1 MSVKTL
7 DVMRKRLEERPDELR
22 RARENGLK
30 VVGWVGY
37 NVPEEIIHALGFI
50 PVRIAVGG
58 DDRLVEIGARY
69 ASSKTC
75 VFIREI
81 VGAFAENQ
89 DPYIQQT
96 DILAFDATCL
106 QNYRAA
112 EVIEYFFKK
121 DVVVLAVPR
130 NFHLDEAKEYF
141 AHEANEFTRL
151 LEERAGAP
159 LDLAKLAE
167 SVALYND
174 IRKTLKSIYTFQAS
188 KDNVISW
195 EEVYDLI
202 QAGDLLDKR
211 EYLSLLTQTL
221 DELKE
226 RQHHPVIASDD
237 GDSRI
242 FLSGS
247 LIPRGDRKLI
257 GIIRSVGGRIVGDDL
272 WSGILPHL
280 DLDIKEISPAGV
292 ALGYLNRT
300 PHAALPYLDLE
311 SDRRLK
317 KLQERLREFKAQGVI
332 YHTLRYCDP
341 FTFKAKETKNVL
353 ATSGI
358 PLLEIHTEYAGSD
371 YEAMKT
377 RVEAFVEMIRI
388 KSEIAEEQ
396 GVLVDA

>member
-7 DVMRKRLEERPDELR
+7 DVIRKRLEERPDELR

-89 DPYIQQT
+89 DPFIQQT

>member
-1 MSVKTL
+1 MSIQTL
-7 DVMRKRLEERPDELR
+7 EIIRKRLEERPEELR
-22 RARENGLK
+22 QARKNGHK
-30 VVGWVGY
+30 VVGWTGY
-37 NVPEEIIHALGFI
+37 NVPEEIVHALGFI
-50 PVRIAVGG
+50 PVRIALGG
-58 DDRLVEIGARY
+58 DDRLVEVGARY

-81 VGAFAENQ
+81 VGAFSENK

-130 NFHLDEAKEYF
+130 NFAEDDAKTYF
-141 AHEANEFTRL
+141 VHEANEFTRL
-151 LEERAGAP
+151 LEERAGRL
-159 LDLAKLAE
+159 LDNATLGE

-174 IRKTLKSIYTFQAS
+174 IRKTLKSIYTFQAAR
-188 KDNVISW
+188 DNVISW

-202 QAGDLLDKR
+202 QAGDLLDKK
-211 EYLSLLTQTL
+211 EYLSLLQQTL
-221 DELKE
+221 AELTE
-226 RQHHPVIASDD
+226 LQHNPVIEADC
-237 GDSRI
+237 DSRI
-242 FLSGS
+242 FISGS

-257 GIIRSVGGRIVGDDL
+257 SIINLAGGRIVGDDL

-317 KLQERLREFKAQGVI
+317 KLHELLSQSRAHGVI

-353 ATSGI
+353 AKSGI

-377 RVEAFVEMIRI
+377 RVEAFIEMIRI
-388 KSEIAEEQ
+388 KSELVEEEA
-396 GVLVDA
+396 V

>member
-1 MSVKTL
+1 MPIKTL
-7 DVMRKRLEERPDELR
+7 EIIRKRLEERPAELQT
-22 RARENGLK
+22 ARQNGQK

-58 DDRLVEIGARY
+58 DDRLVEVGARY

-96 DILAFDATCL
+96 DLLAFDATCL

-130 NFHLDEAKEYF
+130 NFDWDEAKKYF

-159 LDLAKLAE
+159 LDSARLAE

-174 IRKTLKSIYTFQAS
+174 IRETLKSIYTFQAS
-188 KDNVISW
+188 RDNVISW

-202 QAGDLLDKR
+202 QAGELLDKK
-211 EYLSLLTQTL
+211 EYLSLLQQTL
-221 DELKE
+221 AELKE
-226 RQHHPVIASDD
+226 LQPNPVIEADD
-237 GDSRI
+237 GDSRLFI
-242 FLSGS
+242 SGS

-257 GIIRSVGGRIVGDDL
+257 GIIKSVGGRIVGDDL

-292 ALGYLNRT
+292 ALAYLNRT

-317 KLQERLREFKAQGVI
+317 KLHELLSTSKAQGVI

-353 ATSGI
+353 AKSGI

-388 KSEIAEEQ
+388 KAEFVEEEA
-396 GVLVDA
+396 LLANA

>member
-1 MSVKTL
+1 MSIQTL
-7 DVMRKRLEERPDELR
+7 EIIRKRLAERPEELSQ
-22 RARENGLK
+22 ARKNGQK
-30 VVGWVGY
+30 VVGWTGY

-50 PVRIAVGG
+50 PVRIAIGG
-58 DDRLVEIGARY
+58 DDRLVEVGARY

-81 VGAFAENQ
+81 VGAFAENE

-106 QNYRAA
+106 QNFRAA

-130 NFHLDEAKEYF
+130 NFAEDDAKTYF
-141 AHEANEFTRL
+141 VHEANEFTRL
-151 LEERAGAP
+151 LEERAGSS
-159 LDLAKLAE
+159 LDTAVLAE

-174 IRKTLKSIYTFQAS
+174 IRKTLKSIYIFQAA

-202 QAGDLLDKR
+202 QAGDLLDKK
-211 EYLSLLTQTL
+211 EYLTLLQQTL
-221 DELKE
+221 VELTE
-226 RQHHPVIASDD
+226 LQQNPVIEAD

-242 FLSGS
+242 FISGS

-257 GIIRSVGGRIVGDDL
+257 SIINSVGGRIVGDDL
-272 WSGILPHL
+272 WSGILPHI

-292 ALGYLNRT
+292 ALAYLNRT
-300 PHAALPYLDLE
+300 PHAAFPYLDLE

-317 KLQERLREFKAQGVI
+317 KLHELLSQSKAHGVI

-353 ATSGI
+353 AKSGI

-377 RVEAFVEMIRI
+377 RVEAFVEMIKI
-388 KSEIAEEQ
+388 KSEIVEEE
-396 GVLVDA
+396 AA

>member
-1 MSVKTL
+1 MSIKTL
-7 DVMRKRLEERPDELR
+7 DVIRKRVAERPEELKK
-22 RARENGLK
+22 ARENGQK

-58 DDRLVEIGARY
+58 DDRLVEVGARY

-75 VFIREI
+75 VFIREV

-89 DPYIQQT
+89 DPYIQQA
-96 DILAFDATCL
+96 DVLAFDATCL
-106 QNYRAA
+106 QNFRAA
-112 EVIEYFFKK
+112 EVIEYYFKK
-121 DVVVLAVPR
+121 DVVVLGVPR
-130 NFHLDEAKEYF
+130 NFYWDEAKEYF
-141 AHEANEFTRL
+141 VHEANEFTRL

-159 LDLAKLAE
+159 LDPAKLAE
-167 SVALYND
+167 SVSLYND
-174 IRKTLKSIYTFQAS
+174 IRKALKNIYKFQAA

-202 QAGDLLDKR
+202 QAGEVLDKK
-211 EYLSLLTQTL
+211 EYLFLLQQTL
-221 DELKE
+221 AELKVH
-226 RQHHPVIASDD
+226 QQQPVIEAEE
-237 GDSRI
+237 GEARI
-242 FLSGS
+242 FISGS

-257 GIIRSVGGRIVGDDL
+257 GVIRSVGGRIVGDDL

-300 PHAALPYLDLE
+300 PHGALPYLELK
-311 SDRRLK
+311 SDKRLK
-317 KLQERLREFKAQGVI
+317 KQHELLGKFKAQGVI

-341 FTFKAKETKNVL
+341 FTFKAKETKDVL
-353 ATSGI
+353 AKSGI

-371 YEAMKT
+371 YEAIRT
-377 RVEAFVEMIRI
+377 RVEAFVEMIKI
-388 KSEIAEEQ
+388 KSSFVKEE
-396 GVLVDA
+396 AA

>member
-1 MSVKTL
+1 MSIQTL
-7 DVMRKRLEERPDELR
+7 EIIRKRLAERPEELSQ
-22 RARENGLK
+22 ARKNGQK
-30 VVGWVGY
+30 VVGWTGY

-50 PVRIAVGG
+50 PVRIAIGG
-58 DDRLVEIGARY
+58 DDRLVEVGARY

-81 VGAFAENQ
+81 VGAFAENE

-106 QNYRAA
+106 QNFRAA

-130 NFHLDEAKEYF
+130 NFAEDDAKTYF
-141 AHEANEFTRL
+141 VHEANEFTRL
-151 LEERAGAP
+151 LEERAGSS
-159 LDLAKLAE
+159 LDTAVLAE

-174 IRKTLKSIYTFQAS
+174 IRKTLKSIYIFQAA

-202 QAGDLLDKR
+202 QAGDLLDKK
-211 EYLSLLTQTL
+211 EYLTLLQQTL
-221 DELKE
+221 VELTE
-226 RQHHPVIASDD
+226 LQQNPVIEAD

-242 FLSGS
+242 FISGS

-257 GIIRSVGGRIVGDDL
+257 SIINSVGGRIVGDDL
-272 WSGILPHL
+272 WSGILPHI

-292 ALGYLNRT
+292 ALAYLNRT

-317 KLQERLREFKAQGVI
+317 KLHELLSQSKAHGVI

-353 ATSGI
+353 AKSGI

-377 RVEAFVEMIRI
+377 RVEAFVEMIKI
-388 KSEIAEEQ
+388 KSEIVEEE
-396 GVLVDA
+396 AA

>member
-1 MSVKTL
+1 MSIKTL
-7 DVMRKRLEERPDELR
+7 EIVRKRLEERPEELR
-22 RARENGLK
+22 QARKNGQK
-30 VVGWVGY
+30 VVGWTGY

-58 DDRLVEIGARY
+58 DDRLVEVGARY

-81 VGAFAENQ
+81 VGAFAENE

-96 DILAFDATCL
+96 DLLAFDATCL
-106 QNYRAA
+106 QNFRAA

-130 NFHLDEAKEYF
+130 NFAEDDAKTYF
-141 AHEANEFTRL
+141 VHEANEFTRL
-151 LEERAGAP
+151 LEERAGIA
-159 LDLAKLAE
+159 LDPARLAE

-174 IRKTLKSIYTFQAS
+174 IRKTLKSIYTFQAA

-202 QAGDLLDKR
+202 QAGELLDKH
-211 EYLSLLTQTL
+211 EYLSLLHQTL
-221 DELKE
+221 AELKE
-226 RQHHPVIASDD
+226 RHHNPVIESDD

-242 FLSGS
+242 FISGS

-257 GIIRSVGGRIVGDDL
+257 SIINSVGGRIVGDDL

-317 KLQERLREFKAQGVI
+317 KLHELLSQSKAQGVI

-353 ATSGI
+353 AKSGI

-388 KSEIAEEQ
+388 KSESVQEE
-396 GVLVDA
+396 AA

>member
-1 MSVKTL
+1 MSVKIL

-226 RQHHPVIASDD
+226 RHHHPVIASDD